1 MVFSSKHF
9 LFRCHLDK
17 LTHVHQKQLPTR
29 EMQGH
34 CALQHT
40 KVNLLLISINDG
52 FEIPKHIMGNQEWGL
67 CFYYGYLDPNRSYWY
82 VKCLSAFY
90 CPIISKSEGHVH
102 CAHPVLIS
110 NLEWK

>member
-52 FEIPKHIMGNQEWGL
+52 FEIPKHIIGNQEWV
-67 CFYYGYLDPNRSYWY
+67 CVSTM
-82 VKCLSAFY
+82 A
-90 CPIISKSEGHVH
+90 I
-102 CAHPVLIS
+102 LIQTGPTGM
-110 NLEWK
+110 